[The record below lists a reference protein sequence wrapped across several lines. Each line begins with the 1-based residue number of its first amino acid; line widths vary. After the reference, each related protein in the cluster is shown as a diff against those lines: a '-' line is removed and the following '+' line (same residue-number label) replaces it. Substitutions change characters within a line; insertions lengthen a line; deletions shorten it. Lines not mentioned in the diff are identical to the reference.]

1 MHIEKLHLSHFRGA
15 EALTLELHPQLNV
28 FAGMNGEGKSSIL
41 DATAILLSWL
51 VNRIKHSNSSGRPI
65 TEPDIQNGT
74 ASAELSLSCRFDEK
88 SFEWSLDKSRPGR
101 INLRKPDLKQVSEL
115 AKCLQEQITT
125 TNGQVNLPVFV
136 YYPVNRAV
144 LDIPLR
150 IREKHRF
157 DLLSTYD
164 ESLTS
169 GANFRTFFEWFR
181 AREDLENEGYRDEM
195 LRSVGLTPQNDPEGE
210 MRTAFKKALRGVVT
224 PQTDPQLQAVR
235 TALNQFMPQFTNLT
249 VRRNPLRMEVEKNN
263 HPLTV
268 DQLSAGE
275 KCLMAMIGDL
285 ARRMAIANPMRSNL
299 LDGEGIVL
307 IDEIDLHLHPKWQRF
322 MVHNLIKAFPKCQ
335 FLIST
340 HSPHVMTHVQPEN
353 LHLLTMTEKGFLE
366 SHHPSESYGQTVE
379 RILEDLMGLATTRPD
394 EVNHSLQQIYQQIDR
409 GELEAA
415 RIAITELTNQIG
427 IDPDLV
433 KAGVLIRRKELIGK

>member
-15 EALTLELHPQLNV
+15 KALTLELQPQLNV

-65 TEPDIQNGT
+65 PEQDIQNGT
-74 ASAELSLSCRFDEK
+74 SSANLSLSCRFDTE
-88 SFEWSLDKSRPGR
+88 SFEWSLGKVRSGR

-115 AKCLQEQITT
+115 AKCFQEQITT

-144 LDIPLR
+144 LKVPLR
-150 IREKHRF
+150 IREKQRF
-157 DLLSTYD
+157 DLLSAYD
-164 ESLTS
+164 ESLTG
-169 GANFRTFFEWFR
+169 GANFSTFFEWFR
-181 AREDLENEGYRDEM
+181 EREDLENEGYRDAQM
-195 LRSVGLTPQNDPEGE
+195 LILHIPAPQP
-210 MRTAFKKALRGVVT
+210 ALQ
-224 PQTDPQLQAVR
+224 PDAQLQAVR
-235 TALNQFMPQFTNLT
+235 TALNQFMPQFTDLT
-249 VRRNPLRMEVEKNN
+249 VRRNPLRMEVRKNN
-263 HPLTV
+263 NPLTV

-285 ARRMAIANPMRSNL
+285 ARRMAIANPMRSNP

-307 IDEIDLHLHPKWQRF
+307 IDEIDLHLHPKWQRL
-322 MVHNLIKAFPKCQ
+322 MVNGLMKVFPKCQ

-340 HSPHVMTHVQPEN
+340 HSPHVITYVKPDNLYLLRMTDKG
-353 LHLLTMTEKGFLE
+353 LLEV
-366 SHHPSESYGQTVE
+366 HHPSASYGQTVE
-379 RILEDLMGLATTRPD
+379 RILEDLMGLETTRPD
-394 EVNHSLQQIYQQIDR
+394 EVTHSLQQIYQQIDH
-409 GELEAA
+409 GELE
-415 RIAITELTNQIG
+415 IAKTAIIELTNQIG

-433 KAGVLIRRKELIGK
+433 KAGVIIRRKELIGK